1 MHERPDEKT
10 KTPQRHTAARTR
22 VQETICQT
30 RAERDRV
37 RDVIADTV
45 GARDLVPPIPKDE
58 LRRIARE
65 AARTAGVDG
74 KYEDYLAVLV
84 NNELW
89 RASLAKVPMDRRLL
103 LLPKCMRNE
112 TECQG
117 EIDEFGLLCALC
129 GNCAIHDFKSEA
141 ERLGYVVL
149 VAEGSPLVMALI
161 ETGQVEAVVG
171 VSCLSVL
178 EEVFPY
184 MEAGAITGVA
194 IPLLHDGCAGTHAD
208 LDWMWDAIYLTADGH
223 APGINIEAL
232 RKEVRDL
239 FTQPNLDAAL
249 GPVRSDTEK
258 IGRDWLAQS
267 GKRWRPFLTACVYQ
281 ALQEN
286 GRGALPA
293 WSHKLLV
300 AVECFHKASLIH
312 DDIEDNDRERYGA
325 QTLHERFG
333 IPIALNAGDF
343 LVGEGYR
350 LLSELDLS
358 AEQKTAMHGVAAAGH
373 RTLCMGQGA
382 ELFWL
387 RDRKAL
393 SVADVL
399 SIFREKTAPAFEV
412 ALRLGEIA
420 AGMNHGLGEILHEY
434 SDALGVAYQIRDD
447 IADSGAETLDA
458 TSDDFDATSD
468 DFDAT
473 SDDFDATSDDF
484 DATSSDDL
492 SPLRPS
498 VLLALALD
506 HADRD
511 ETEVLGKIWNDSDGL
526 ADRAETIR
534 GLRAWREAG
543 QSARAMLHSYQRQ
556 AVHALDQ
563 VRVPSLKLILRR
575 VIGKIFDDGVVMG
588 CCSDYQ
594 TGDAPDRT
602 AGDKTSE

>member
-1 MHERPDEKT
+1 MGAP
-10 KTPQRHTAARTR
+10 

-30 RAERDRV
+30 RAERDRM
-37 RDVIADTV
+37 RAVIADTLS
-45 GARDLVPPIPKDE
+45 AIDLVPPVPKDE
-58 LRRIARE
+58 LRRIART

-89 RASLAKVPMDRRLL
+89 RPSLAKVPMDRRLL

-112 TECQG
+112 TACQG

-184 MEAGAITGVA
+184 MEAGAIPGMA

-208 LDWMWDAIYLTADGH
+208 LDWVWDALYLTADGH
-223 APGINIEAL
+223 APGINLEAL
-232 RKEVRDL
+232 RKEVQDL
-239 FTQPNLDAAL
+239 FLEPNLDAAL
-249 GPVRSDTEK
+249 GPVRGDTER

-286 GRGALPA
+286 GRCALPP
-293 WSHKLLV
+293 WMHKLLV

-312 DDIEDNDRERYGA
+312 DDIEDRDSERYGA

-350 LLSELDLS
+350 LLSEVDLS
-358 AEQKTAMHGVAAAGH
+358 AEQKAAMLGVAAAGH
-373 RTLCMGQGA
+373 RTLCLGQGA
-382 ELFWL
+382 ELCWL
-387 RDRKAL
+387 RDRKPL
-393 SVADVL
+393 GVDDVL

-420 AGMNHGLGEILHEY
+420 AGMDHGLGETLHEY

-447 IADSGAETLDA
+447 LDDR
-458 TSDDFDATSD
+458 SDDFE
-468 DFDAT
+468 
-473 SDDFDATSDDF
+473 
-484 DATSSDDL
+484 
-492 SPLRPS
+492 PLRPS
-498 VLLALALD
+498 VLLALALE
-506 HADRD
+506 HADKDERD
-511 ETEVLGKIWNDSDGL
+511 VLEKIWTDSDGQG
-526 ADRAETIR
+526 DRAKTIR
-534 GLRAWREAG
+534 RLRAWSSAE
-543 QSARAMLHSYQRQ
+543 QKARAMLHLYQSR
-556 AVHALDQ
+556 AVGALDR
-563 VRVPSLKLILRR
+563 VRAPSLKLILRR

-588 CCSDYQ
+588 CCSDNQ
-594 TGDAPDRT
+594 TGDAPDRA
-602 AGDKTSE
+602 AGDETSR

>member
-1 MHERPDEKT
+1 MRKRPDQEG
-10 KTPQRHTAARTR
+10 KTPKRHAPLRAR
-22 VQETICQT
+22 VQDTICQT
-30 RAERDRV
+30 RTERDRV
-37 RDVIADTV
+37 REIIAERV
-45 GARDLVPPIPKDE
+45 NAMDLVPPVPKDE

-89 RASLAKVPMDRRLL
+89 RASLAQVPMDRRLL
-103 LLPKCMRNE
+103 LLPKCMRHE

-129 GNCAIHDFKSEA
+129 GGCAIHDFKSEA

-184 MEAGAITGVA
+184 MEAGAIPGVA
-194 IPLLHDGCAGTHAD
+194 IPLLHDGCAGTHTD
-208 LDWMWDAIYLTADGH
+208 LDWVWDALYLTADGH
-223 APGINIEAL
+223 APGINLEAL
-232 RKEVRDL
+232 RKEVHDL

-249 GPVRSDTEK
+249 GPAASDTEQ
-258 IGRDWLAQS
+258 IARDWLAQS
-267 GKRWRPFLTACVYQ
+267 GKRWRPFLTGCVYQ
-281 ALQEN
+281 ALQEK

-293 WSHKLLV
+293 WTHKLLV

-312 DDIEDNDRERYGA
+312 DDIEDHDRERYGT

-350 LLSELDLS
+350 LLSELALS
-358 AEQKTAMHGVAAAGH
+358 AEQKAAMLSVAAAGH

-382 ELFWL
+382 ELCWL
-387 RDRKAL
+387 RNRQAL
-393 SVADVL
+393 GVADVL

-420 AGMNHGLGEILHEY
+420 AGTDHGLGEILHEY
-434 SDALGVAYQIRDD
+434 SEALGVAYQIRDD
-447 IADSGAETLDA
+447 LADSGSETTVA
-458 TSDDFDATSD
+458 TSDGFDAASD
-468 DFDAT
+468 GFD
-473 SDDFDATSDDF
+473 
-484 DATSSDDL
+484 
-492 SPLRPS
+492 PLRPS
-498 VLLALALD
+498 VLFALALE
-506 HADRD
+506 HADGD
-511 ETEVLGKIWNDSDGL
+511 ETEVLGKIWNESDGRG
-526 ADRAETIR
+526 DRAETIR
-534 GLRAWREAG
+534 GLRAWREAE
-543 QSARAMLHSYQRQ
+543 QSARAMLHSYQRR
-556 AVHALDQ
+556 AVRALDR
-563 VRVPSLKLILRR
+563 VRSPSLKLILRR

-594 TGDAPDRT
+594 AGDAPERK
-602 AGDKTSE
+602 AGDEASE